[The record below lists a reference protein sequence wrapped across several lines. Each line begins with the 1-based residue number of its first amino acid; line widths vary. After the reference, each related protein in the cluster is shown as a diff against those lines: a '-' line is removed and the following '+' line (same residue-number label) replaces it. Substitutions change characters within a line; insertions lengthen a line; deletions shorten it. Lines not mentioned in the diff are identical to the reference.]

1 MLQRLIPPC
10 LLSKGKKII
19 ENSNT
24 WNYDNDFIR
33 TKVMPEVLSPKKSK
47 QKKTN
52 MTEDSMPAVA
62 TCIFLL
68 FSDLPLKRETS
79 FCCLIVNGCFMNLG
93 LFSKK
98 NSCVFCYSLSLKA
111 TEKQGKKYLSC
122 YGLILF
128 SGC

>member
-1 MLQRLIPPC
+1 
-10 LLSKGKKII
+10 
-19 ENSNT
+19 
-24 WNYDNDFIR
+24 
-33 TKVMPEVLSPKKSK
+33 MPEVLSPKKSK

-52 MTEDSMPAVA
+52 MTEDSLPAVA
-62 TCIFLL
+62 TCIFLF

-79 FCCLIVNGCFMNLG
+79 LCCLIVNGCFINLG
-93 LFSKK
+93 LFIKK

-111 TEKQGKKYLSC
+111 TEKQGKKYISC